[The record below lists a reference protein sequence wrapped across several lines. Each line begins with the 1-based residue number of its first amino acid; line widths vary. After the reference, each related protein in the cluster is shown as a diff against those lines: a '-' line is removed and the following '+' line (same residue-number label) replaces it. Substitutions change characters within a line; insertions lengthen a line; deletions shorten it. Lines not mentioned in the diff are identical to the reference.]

1 MITWL
6 NFWMISLIVAG
17 ASFAVITVIVA
28 IKGYTDLKD
37 MLKGLAKQQ
46 ADPHER

>member
-6 NFWMISLIVAG
+6 NLWTVSLIVAG

-28 IKGYTDLKD
+28 IKGAVDLKE
-37 MLKGLAKQQ
+37 MLQSLAKQQ
-46 ADPHER
+46 SDPHE